1 MIIQPS
7 VRILAYF
14 KRSINKGGNTTV
26 RKTQVRL
33 PRLTLYSDENFR
45 GRSRVFRGNR
55 AIRNIDRIFDE
66 PKSLRF
72 RSNGRG
78 ATLVLFSRNNFQGS
92 FRMIRL
98 SRGIADVERFLGFE
112 VHSIIMS
119 SSRLTLQQ
127 VLTIHRTGRLPRR
140 FRVF

>member
-1 MIIQPS
+1 M
-7 VRILAYF
+7 
-14 KRSINKGGNTTV
+14 
-26 RKTQVRL
+26 RKTQLRL
-33 PRLTLYSDENFR
+33 PRLTLYRDENFR
-45 GRSRVFRGNR
+45 GRIRVFRGNR

-66 PKSLRF
+66 PENLRF

-78 ATLVLFSRNNFQGS
+78 ATLVLFSRNNFQGA
-92 FRMIRL
+92 FRIIRL
-98 SRGIADVERFLGFE
+98 SRSIADVERFLGFE

-127 VLTIHRTGRLPRR
+127 VVTIRRTGRLPQR